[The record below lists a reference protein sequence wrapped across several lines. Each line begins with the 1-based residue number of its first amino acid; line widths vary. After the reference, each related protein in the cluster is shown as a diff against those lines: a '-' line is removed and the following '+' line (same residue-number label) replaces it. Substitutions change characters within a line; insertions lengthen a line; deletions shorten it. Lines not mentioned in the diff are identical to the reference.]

1 MRGDFLLQEEK
12 LSLAAAAKHNAKT
25 ILVVEDDEN
34 NSLIFTEAISMLTPY
49 EVQVARN
56 STEALHFVKHSK
68 PDLFILDYRLPQING
83 IQLYDQLHAISE
95 LENIPGIII
104 SGITSGEVTRDIE
117 SRKLIRIDKPFDL
130 DEFLDTVKQALE

>member
-1 MRGDFLLQEEK
+1 MLAEEE
-12 LSLAAAAKHNAKT
+12 LPITTKHNAQT
-25 ILVVEDDEN
+25 ILVVEDDEGN
-34 NSLIFTEAISMLTPY
+34 RLILTEAISMLTPY
-49 EVQVARN
+49 EVQVTRN

-83 IQLYDQLHAISE
+83 IQLYDQLHALSG

-104 SGITSGEVTRDIE
+104 SGIASDEVTRDIE

-130 DEFLDTVKQALE
+130 DEFLDAIKQALG